1 MIDINDKVILWI
13 DSFEIPYKK
22 KEGLLSLYDD
32 KKFILE
38 DIRQKN
44 QNVVKILGNNFNL
57 LFENLQ
63 TFDNVFGVYAKHNV
77 KIITYINP
85 HYPERLKNIDNPP
98 FVLYCIG
105 DINLLNSQ
113 SIGIVGSRKVTN
125 YGRIVTEKFATALA
139 KAGLTVISGL
149 AHGVDSI
156 AHQSTL
162 DVNGKTIAVLG
173 GGFAN
178 IYPAEN
184 YGLALKIAKTGLLV
198 TEYSYYQNNDAFH
211 FPLRNRIIAGLSDGV
226 LITEA
231 SEQSGTMHTK
241 NYAIDYGKELYL
253 VPGNI
258 TSSSSGGCNNA
269 IKNLQGA
276 VVLSPQDIL
285 DNYNTQLKME
295 DKKIELTSDEKLIIN
310 IIGDEELPFQVIAL
324 KSKLD
329 INKLN
334 SLLIAMQL
342 KGIIK
347 KVAGNCYRK

>member
-1 MIDINDKVILWI
+1 MININDKVILWI

-22 KEGLLSLYDD
+22 KESLLSLYDD
-32 KKFILE
+32 KSLILE
-38 DIRQKN
+38 NIRQKS
-44 QNVVKILGNNFNL
+44 QDVLKILGSTFNL
-57 LFENLQ
+57 LFDNLK
-63 TFDNVFGVYAKHNV
+63 TFDNVFDIYQKNNINV
-77 KIITYINP
+77 LTYISP
-85 HYPERLKNIDNPP
+85 YYPDRLKNIDNPP
-98 FVLYCIG
+98 FVLYCMG
-105 DINLLNSQ
+105 DITLLNSQ
-113 SIGIVGSRKVTN
+113 SIGIVGSRKVTS

-184 YGLALKIAKTGLLV
+184 YGLALKIAKNGLLV
-198 TEYSYYQNNDAFH
+198 TEYNYYQSNEAFH

-258 TSSSSGGCNNA
+258 TSTSSSGCNNA

-276 VVLSPQDIL
+276 IVLSPQDIL
-285 DNYNTQLKME
+285 DNYNIQLRIK
-295 DKKIELTSDEKLIIN
+295 DEKIQLTDEERMVVD
-310 IIGDEELPFQVIAL
+310 IIGDEELPFQLIAL
-324 KSKLD
+324 QSKLD

-334 SLLIAMQL
+334 SLLISMQL